1 MRKQAEKMDESSSQK
16 KTKTIDAV
24 IAAVNLAAM
33 GVALSSK
40 AEEKMFEGDD
50 NNRGSS
56 DKREAVE
63 KRLDELA
70 EKLDRISE
78 QLKVLQGPQQ
88 EQQKVVAVAASTT
101 TTTTAT
107 ATGAVDGADK
117 QPENAGTQQAK
128 PQDVIYVRK
137 SSEFSFYS

>member
-40 AEEKMFEGDD
+40 VEEKTSDGDD
-50 NNRGSS
+50 DHRGSS
-56 DKREAVE
+56 DKRAAVE

-88 EQQKVVAVAASTT
+88 EQQKVVAAAST

-107 ATGAVDGADK
+107 ATGAVDGDDK

-137 SSEFSFYS
+137 SSDFSFYS